1 MSGTADGWGIAVAGT
16 AVGASTGT
24 AAGKSVGASAK
35 GAAGSAAGAH
45 AARIA
50 APPNAVALTKAR
62 LLTFFALIFSISP
75 NKIKK

>member
-24 AAGKSVGASAK
+24 SAGKAVGASAK

-62 LLTFFALIFSISP
+62 LLTFFVLIFNFSP
-75 NKIKK
+75 NPLEK